1 MTKLEILKYILHTP
15 ENTNTA
21 ILEQML
27 NQYKSTPVVTNS
39 TVITEIA
46 SNPNVHSFELTEPIE
61 AASETQFNHKI
72 YVDGADNPVTTSTT
86 GKVWTFLAGAD
97 CENIVLESTAANET
111 WASSYGAHFYTG
123 QSTVSNGKFHGH
135 NAGIL
140 VNGGTL
146 TLKGAV
152 DVSNNY
158 FGGIEV
164 SKGAAAGL
172 EPSVLDVS
180 DCTLINDSEEYGK
193 PTIWVDGV
201 DETVGRVIGGNLTE
215 VLFTKEDG
223 TQQLHYYL
231 HPINAKPAK

>member
-27 NQYKSTPVVTNS
+27 NQYKSTPVVTDA

-46 SNPNVHSFELTEPIE
+46 SDPNIHSFELTEPIE
-61 AASETQFNHKI
+61 STSETQFNHKI
-72 YVDGADNPVTTSTT
+72 YVDGASNPVTTSAT
-86 GKVWTFLAGAD
+86 GKIWTFLAGAD
-97 CENIVLESTAANET
+97 CEDIVLDSTAANET
-111 WASSYGAHFYTG
+111 WSSSYGIHFYTG
-123 QSTVSNGKFHGH
+123 KSTITNGGFSGH

-146 TLKGAV
+146 TLKGTI

-164 SKGAAAGL
+164 SKGASAGL
-172 EPSVLDVS
+172 EPSVLDIT
-180 DCTLINDSEEYGK
+180 DCALINTSEEYGK
-193 PTIWVDGV
+193 PTVWIDGT

-231 HPINAKPAK
+231 HPVNAKPAK

>member
-27 NQYKSTPVVTNS
+27 DQYKSTPVITDAA
-39 TVITEIA
+39 TITEIA
-46 SNPNVHSFELTEPIE
+46 SNPSIHSFELTEPIE
-61 AASETQFNHKI
+61 STSETQFNHKVF
-72 YVDGADNPVTTSTT
+72 VDGAANPVTTSST
-86 GKVWTFLAGAD
+86 GKIWTFLSGAD

-111 WASSYGAHFYTG
+111 WSSSYGVQFYTG
-123 QSTVSNGKFHGH
+123 KSTITNGTFSGH

-146 TLKGAV
+146 TLKGTI

-164 SKGAAAGL
+164 SKGAAGGL

-180 DCTLINDSEEYGK
+180 DCTLINKSEKYGK
-193 PTIWVDGV
+193 PTIWIDGI
-201 DETVGRVIGGNLTE
+201 DAETGRVIGGNLTE

-231 HPINAKPAK
+231 HSANAKPAK